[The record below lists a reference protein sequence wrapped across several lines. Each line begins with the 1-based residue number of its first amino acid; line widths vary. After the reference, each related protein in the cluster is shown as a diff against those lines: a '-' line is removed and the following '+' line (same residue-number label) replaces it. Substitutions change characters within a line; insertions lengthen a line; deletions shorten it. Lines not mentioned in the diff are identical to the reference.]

1 MRSPINISI
10 PEPCGENWQKMTPVS
25 GGRHC
30 DVCEKCIVD
39 FTQSSDKEI
48 WKAYQKENK
57 ICGQFRPDQL
67 NRLISQ
73 PKEKRVPMGIAA
85 AAVLSMSTPAMA
97 QTSAS
102 AMVEIPSNYEQQ
114 VNLYPQEVILK
125 GRVYEN
131 ETQEPI
137 PFANVQLWS
146 NGEMIYGSNTDFDG
160 YFGVR
165 ESIVAEHPVD
175 AIVVSS
181 MGYTDIRKSFDPPL
195 TPQTFE
201 QLTDDLGFDEENM
214 MLLGEVVIIKA
225 PWYKR
230 LWWRIKRPFH

>member
-10 PEPCGENWQKMTPVS
+10 PEPCGESWQKMTPVS

-48 WKAYQKENK
+48 WKAYQKEGQ

-97 QTSAS
+97 QTSAP
-102 AMVEIPSNYEQQ
+102 AMVEIPSNYAQQ

-131 ETQEPI
+131 RTGEAI

-146 NGEMIYGSNTDFDG
+146 QGAMIYAGATDFDG

-165 ESIVAEHPVD
+165 EAIIAQHPVD
-175 AIVVSS
+175 AITVSYI
-181 MGYTDIRKSFDPPL
+181 GYTDIRKSFDPPL

-214 MLLGEVVIIKA
+214 MLLGDVVIVTA

-230 LWWRIKRPFH
+230 LWCRIKRPFQ

>member
-10 PEPCGENWQKMTPVS
+10 PEPCGESWQKMTPVS

-48 WKAYQKENK
+48 WKAYQKEDK

-85 AAVLSMSTPAMA
+85 AAVLSMSTPTMA
-97 QTSAS
+97 QTSAP

-131 ETQEPI
+131 RTGEAI

-146 NGEMIYGSNTDFDG
+146 QGAMIYAGTTDFDG

-165 ESIVAEHPVD
+165 EAIIAQHPVD
-175 AIVVSS
+175 AITVSYI
-181 MGYTDIRKSFDPPL
+181 GYTDIRKSFDPPL

-214 MLLGEVVIIKA
+214 MLLGDVVIVTA
-225 PWYKR
+225 PWHKR
-230 LWWRIKRPFH
+230 LWGRIKRPFH

>member
-10 PEPCGENWQKMTPVS
+10 PEPCGESWHQMTPVP

-48 WKAYQKENK
+48 WKAYQKEDK

-73 PKEKRVPMGIAA
+73 PKEKRVPMGVAA

-97 QTSAS
+97 QTSAP
-102 AMVEIPSNYEQQ
+102 AMVEIPSTYESQA
-114 VNLYPQEVILK
+114 NAYPQEVILK

-131 ETQEPI
+131 ETGEPI

-146 NGEMIYGSNTDFDG
+146 KGEMVYGGATDFDG

-165 ESIVAEHPVD
+165 ESIIAQHPVD
-175 AIVVSS
+175 AITVSYI
-181 MGYTDIRKSFDPPL
+181 GYTDIRKSFDPPL

-214 MLLGEVVIIKA
+214 MLLGDVVIVTA

>member
-10 PEPCGENWQKMTPVS
+10 PEPCGESWQNMTPVQ

-48 WKAYQKENK
+48 WKAYQKEDK

-97 QTSAS
+97 QTSAP
-102 AMVEIPSNYEQQ
+102 AMVEIPSTYEQSSQ
-114 VNLYPQEVILK
+114 RLTLK
-125 GRVYEN
+125 RSFLKE
-131 ETQEPI
+131 
-137 PFANVQLWS
+137 
-146 NGEMIYGSNTDFDG
+146 
-160 YFGVR
+160 
-165 ESIVAEHPVD
+165 
-175 AIVVSS
+175 
-181 MGYTDIRKSFDPPL
+181 GYTKTEQENPSPL
-195 TPQTFE
+195 PTCNYGLKEKWSTVGLRILTAISGFE
-201 QLTDDLGFDEENM
+201 N
-214 MLLGEVVIIKA
+214 
-225 PWYKR
+225 PS
-230 LWWRIKRPFH
+230 

>member
-10 PEPCGENWQKMTPVS
+10 PEPCGESWQKMTPVS

-48 WKAYQKENK
+48 WKAYQKEGQ
-57 ICGQFRPDQL
+57 ICGQFRPNQL

-85 AAVLSMSTPAMA
+85 AAVLSMSTPTMA
-97 QTSAS
+97 QTSAP

-131 ETQEPI
+131 RTGEAI

-146 NGEMIYGSNTDFDG
+146 QGAMIYAGTTDFDG

-165 ESIVAEHPVD
+165 EAIIAQHPVD
-175 AIVVSS
+175 AITVSYI
-181 MGYTDIRKSFDPPL
+181 GYTDIRKSFDPPL

-214 MLLGEVVIIKA
+214 MLLGDVVIVTA

-230 LWWRIKRPFH
+230 FWWRIKRPFQ

>member
-10 PEPCGENWQKMTPVS
+10 PEPCGESWQKMTPVS

-48 WKAYQKENK
+48 WKAYQKK
-57 ICGQFRPDQL
+57 GQICGQFRPDQL

-85 AAVLSMSTPAMA
+85 AAVLSMSTPTMA
-97 QTSAS
+97 QTSAP

-125 GRVYEN
+125 GRVDEN
-131 ETQEPI
+131 RTGEAI

-146 NGEMIYGSNTDFDG
+146 QGAMIYAGATDFDG

-165 ESIVAEHPVD
+165 EAIIAQHPVD
-175 AIVVSS
+175 AITVSYI
-181 MGYTDIRKSFDPPL
+181 GYTDIRKSFDPPL

-214 MLLGEVVIIKA
+214 MLLGDVVIVTA
-225 PWYKR
+225 PWHKR
-230 LWWRIKRPFH
+230 LWGRIKRPFH

>member
-10 PEPCGENWQKMTPVS
+10 PEPCGESWQKMTPVS

-48 WKAYQKENK
+48 WKAYQKEDK

-73 PKEKRVPMGIAA
+73 PKEKRVPIGIAA

-97 QTSAS
+97 QTSAP

-131 ETQEPI
+131 RTGEAI

-146 NGEMIYGSNTDFDG
+146 QGAMIYAGRFKVPSTG
-160 YFGVR
+160 
-165 ESIVAEHPVD
+165 
-175 AIVVSS
+175 
-181 MGYTDIRKSFDPPL
+181 
-195 TPQTFE
+195 
-201 QLTDDLGFDEENM
+201 
-214 MLLGEVVIIKA
+214 
-225 PWYKR
+225 
-230 LWWRIKRPFH
+230 

>member
-1 MRSPINISI
+1 
-10 PEPCGENWQKMTPVS
+10 MTPVS

-48 WKAYQKENK
+48 WKAYQKEGQ

-97 QTSAS
+97 QTSAP

-131 ETQEPI
+131 RTGEAI

-146 NGEMIYGSNTDFDG
+146 QGAMIYAGATDFDG

-165 ESIVAEHPVD
+165 EAIIAQHPVD
-175 AIVVSS
+175 AITVSYI
-181 MGYTDIRKSFDPPL
+181 GYTDIRKSFDPPL

-214 MLLGEVVIIKA
+214 MLLGDVVIVTA
-225 PWYKR
+225 PWHKR
-230 LWWRIKRPFH
+230 LWGRIKRPFH